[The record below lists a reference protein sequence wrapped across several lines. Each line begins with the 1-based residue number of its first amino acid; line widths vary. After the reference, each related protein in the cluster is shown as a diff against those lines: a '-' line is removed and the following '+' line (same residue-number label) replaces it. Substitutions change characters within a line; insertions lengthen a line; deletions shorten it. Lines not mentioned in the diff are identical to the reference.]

1 MRMRSHLFRA
11 AAFALMFGNALLAQ
25 DLAGDWQGTLHAGV
39 RDLRMIVRIA
49 GSAGAR
55 TEFAIKTTSDCADCE
70 FQLGAGSW
78 TQGAPL
84 PLELTRATPENA
96 WKDPATHAVQ
106 FVSVENNVRLEV
118 LELGGSGRPLVLLTG
133 LGNPAH
139 VFDKFAP
146 KLTATYHVYG
156 ISRRGYGLS
165 SAPASG
171 YSADRLG
178 DDVLAVIDALKLDR
192 PVLAGHSIAGEEL
205 SSIAS
210 RHPEKVAAMIYLDA
224 GYSYAYFDPSV
235 RGHGSL
241 AFDLTDLQK
250 KLEQLVQGKGPSD
263 PRSLI
268 QELLNTILPDFEK
281 DLAETEKDYDA
292 MPPAM
297 LTGGPTPAVVQ
308 AILEGEQRY
317 TKLPVPILA
326 IFAIPYQMGP
336 GSDKG
341 SAVLSEFEVRDE
353 IATEAQVKAFANGVP
368 SARVVRLP
376 HANHYIFLSN
386 ETDVLREMNAFIG
399 ALHE

>member
-1 MRMRSHLFRA
+1 
-11 AAFALMFGNALLAQ
+11 
-25 DLAGDWQGTLHAGV
+25 
-39 RDLRMIVRIA
+39 
-49 GSAGAR
+49 
-55 TEFAIKTTSDCADCE
+55 
-70 FQLGAGSW
+70 
-78 TQGAPL
+78 
-84 PLELTRATPENA
+84 
-96 WKDPATHAVQ
+96 
-106 FVSVENNVRLEV
+106 
-118 LELGGSGRPLVLLTG
+118 
-133 LGNPAH
+133 
-139 VFDKFAP
+139 
-146 KLTATYHVYG
+146 
-156 ISRRGYGLS
+156 
-165 SAPASG
+165 
-171 YSADRLG
+171 
-178 DDVLAVIDALKLDR
+178 
-192 PVLAGHSIAGEEL
+192 
-205 SSIAS
+205 
-210 RHPEKVAAMIYLDA
+210 MIYLDA